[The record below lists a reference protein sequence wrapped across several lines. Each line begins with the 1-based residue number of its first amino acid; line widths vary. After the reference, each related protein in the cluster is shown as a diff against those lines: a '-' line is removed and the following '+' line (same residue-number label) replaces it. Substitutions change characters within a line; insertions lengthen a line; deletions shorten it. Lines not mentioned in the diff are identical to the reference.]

1 MCKVFGSFVAG
12 AVIITSGT
20 FLNGLIHIGQSKQ
33 SGGRIGD
40 TASESLADCIQEL
53 GFRVGRMKTGTT
65 PRIDS
70 RTIDWR
76 QLESQGSD
84 ADIIPFSFDNE
95 FISQKLIPCY
105 ITYTNQET
113 HKVIESYLSQSP
125 LYSGEIKGIGPRYC
139 PSIEDKVVKF
149 PDRIAHQV
157 FLEPQGYDTVEV
169 YPNGLSTS
177 LPVAAQEKFLRTVK
191 GLENVEIIRPGYA
204 IEYDFIDPTE
214 LNASLETKRLG
225 GLFLAGQINGTTGYE
240 EAAAQGLIAGI
251 NAAHKIKKL
260 PAFTLKRSQAYI
272 GVLIDDLVTKG
283 TLEPYRMFTSRAE
296 HRLYLREDNADT
308 RLTPIG
314 RDLGLVSDSSWRSY
328 SLRQE
333 SLKSAIEF
341 SENTCVGDV
350 NVPEEYLDSKDNRGT
365 KISAILRKP
374 RVDAVSF
381 FSEIGCSIKVSKSV
395 LRRLGIELKY
405 QGYIA
410 REKAVINKSD
420 KLESTLIPPGMA
432 FAGLGGLSRE
442 IIEKLDRHR
451 PETLGQASRISGI
464 TPAAIQVLNVHI
476 KQSLRA

>member
-1 MCKVFGSFVAG
+1 
-12 AVIITSGT
+12 
-20 FLNGLIHIGQSKQ
+20 
-33 SGGRIGD
+33 
-40 TASESLADCIQEL
+40 
-53 GFRVGRMKTGTT
+53 
-65 PRIDS
+65 
-70 RTIDWR
+70 
-76 QLESQGSD
+76 
-84 ADIIPFSFDNE
+84 
-95 FISQKLIPCY
+95 
-105 ITYTNQET
+105 
-113 HKVIESYLSQSP
+113 
-125 LYSGEIKGIGPRYC
+125 
-139 PSIEDKVVKF
+139 
-149 PDRIAHQV
+149 
-157 FLEPQGYDTVEV
+157 
-169 YPNGLSTS
+169 
-177 LPVAAQEKFLRTVK
+177 
-191 GLENVEIIRPGYA
+191 
-204 IEYDFIDPTE
+204 DFIDPTE

-381 FSEIGCSIKVSKSV
+381 FSEIGRSIKVSKSV

-410 REKAVINKSD
+410 REKAVINKS
-420 KLESTLIPPGMA
+420 
-432 FAGLGGLSRE
+432 
-442 IIEKLDRHR
+442 
-451 PETLGQASRISGI
+451 
-464 TPAAIQVLNVHI
+464 
-476 KQSLRA
+476 

>member
-1 MCKVFGSFVAG
+1 
-12 AVIITSGT
+12 
-20 FLNGLIHIGQSKQ
+20 
-33 SGGRIGD
+33 
-40 TASESLADCIQEL
+40 
-53 GFRVGRMKTGTT
+53 
-65 PRIDS
+65 
-70 RTIDWR
+70 
-76 QLESQGSD
+76 
-84 ADIIPFSFDNE
+84 
-95 FISQKLIPCY
+95 
-105 ITYTNQET
+105 
-113 HKVIESYLSQSP
+113 
-125 LYSGEIKGIGPRYC
+125 
-139 PSIEDKVVKF
+139 
-149 PDRIAHQV
+149 
-157 FLEPQGYDTVEV
+157 
-169 YPNGLSTS
+169 
-177 LPVAAQEKFLRTVK
+177 
-191 GLENVEIIRPGYA
+191 
-204 IEYDFIDPTE
+204 
-214 LNASLETKRLG
+214 
-225 GLFLAGQINGTTGYE
+225 
-240 EAAAQGLIAGI
+240 
-251 NAAHKIKKL
+251 
-260 PAFTLKRSQAYI
+260 
-272 GVLIDDLVTKG
+272 
-283 TLEPYRMFTSRAE
+283 MFTSRAE

-381 FSEIGCSIKVSKSV
+381 FSEIGRSIKVSKSV